1 MAEIMVTS
9 SQLKT
14 KADSLREYN
23 ERFKSQVTNLESQ
36 EGSLI
41 SMWEGDARDA
51 FDRAFKS
58 DKAQFD
64 NFYNLINQYVQ
75 TLEMIAAKY
84 AEAEATSANIAGTRS
99 YN

>member
-9 SQLKT
+9 SQLKA
-14 KADSLREYN
+14 KADSLRECN
-23 ERFKSQVTNLESQ
+23 EKFKAQVTNLENQ

-41 SMWEGDARDA
+41 TMWEGEARNV

-64 NFYNLINQYVQ
+64 NFYNLIMQYVQ
-75 TLEMIAAKY
+75 TLETIAAKY
-84 AEAEATSANIAGTRS
+84 AEAEATNAQIAGTRT
-99 YN
+99 Y